1 MLRLARSVVGQHA
14 RALGASPSGCMRTAA
29 AASSGR
35 AFSALSPHSVFEHK
49 HGDGSNAPN
58 DIFAVVRASGT
69 QFKVTVGDV
78 MWIEKLDVDVG
89 REIVLD
95 DVLLLGTK
103 QHTVVG
109 RPALAGAGVRA
120 FVEEQT
126 ADEKTI
132 VFKYKKRKNY
142 ARKHGHRRKLTSL
155 RVVAI
160 EGAGAYLPTA
170 SYSAEMAAAMSAAS
184 IADFAPK
191 GVHGATAEQDQ
202 EWEDAQASAGGDEE
216 EGGEGEDDE
225 GLEEGEA
232 APPPPQ
238 SA

>member
-1 MLRLARSVVGQHA
+1 M
-14 RALGASPSGCMRTAA
+14 
-29 AASSGR
+29 
-35 AFSALSPHSVFEHK
+35 
-49 HGDGSNAPN
+49 
-58 DIFAVVRASGT
+58 
-69 QFKVTVGDV
+69 
-78 MWIEKLDVDVG
+78 
-89 REIVLD
+89 
-95 DVLLLGTK
+95 
-103 QHTVVG
+103 
-109 RPALAGAGVRA
+109 RA

-232 APPPPQ
+232 APPPPAQ
-238 SA
+238 VQQLLSPPPPSPPAPAGSPLAAPAPRHSPTHSAAAAARAAPRASASAACA